1 MLLAVL
7 IVALASA
14 SAAAAGYVLWRVAGL
29 GGGWALIAGPI
40 LGFGVILTAVLL
52 GYLFTIFKGPEWGSP
67 FS

>member
-7 IVALASA
+7 IVAIASA
-14 SAAAAGYVLWRVAGL
+14 SAAAAGCVLWRVARL

-40 LGFGVILTAVLL
+40 LWLGVILTAVLL
-52 GYLFTIFKGPEWGSP
+52 GYLFTLFKGPVWGNP